1 MSTLEE
7 VKSLQA
13 LNNRIL
19 TLTSETVVRV
29 ETLEGRMATLEHT
42 VQNEVL
48 LTNRQQWELQQ
59 ERAKKVRELLPD
71 PVEYKEKSKSL
82 FGELGHDLKKE
93 FTVPSYRDIQ
103 RRYFEVAVNYMR
115 TWKPRRNAV

>member
-7 VKSLQA
+7 IKSLQA

-19 TLTSETVVRV
+19 TLTSETAVRV

-103 RRYFEVAVNYMR
+103 RRYFEVAVNYLL
-115 TWKPRRNAV
+115 